1 MDSAWLCVVLNKN
14 LCTKG
19 ADYAF
24 KEMKRL
30 TGDSFVDFKMV
41 DDGFD
46 NDCYSFIKCST
57 NTDSFMNDFRKNSN
71 IVTVLDSYDKPTLLS
86 DDEVLSFINDGEKEE
101 LGTKYGDMVLVEGS
115 GHYSGLHGVVIDGG
129 TVESEVLFR
138 FHTITKRKILKNE
151 ELNLIGNVFKR
162 LKIPVTN
169 VILMEGRIKFPVIKK
184 RK

>member
-1 MDSAWLCVVLNKN
+1 VDSAWLCVVLNKN

-19 ADYAF
+19 ADFAY

-30 TGDSFVDFKMV
+30 TGESFVDFKMV

-46 NDCYSFIKCST
+46 NDCYSFVKCST
-57 NTDSFMNDFRKNSN
+57 ETDVFMDGFRKSTN

-86 DDEVLSFINDGEKEE
+86 DEEVISFLTDGEKEE
-101 LGTKYGDMVLVEGS
+101 FGTKYGDMVLVEGN
-115 GHYSGLHGVVIDGG
+115 GHYSGLHGIVVNGG
-129 TVESEVLFR
+129 EVESEVLFR
-138 FHTITKRKILKNE
+138 FHTITRRKKLKNE
-151 ELNLIGNVFKR
+151 DLQITGNVFKR

-169 VILMEGRIKFPVIKK
+169 VTLMEGRSKFPVIKK